1 MEQVS
6 ESRTTAERAALGQ
19 SIETGVEVGEGFEVG
34 KHSSSP
40 NKYFATAARFGLIA
54 ALLLLIAVFGFL
66 KPAQFLTVANLKS
79 TIALAAPLLVLAIG
93 LTVPLSMG
101 EFDLSITNSA
111 QLSGAVIMSLVSV
124 VGMNWGLA
132 VLIDLLGAIV
142 VGGIIGFIIVRSGV
156 NAFIV
161 TLGAGT
167 FMAGIEFGIAH
178 GATIFNGVPLSYIK
192 IGTGY
197 LWGIPISTLVGLA
210 FALLIWLVMERT
222 VVGRRMRAIGG
233 NSEAARLSGV
243 RVDQLRA
250 VGFIIAAIAGV
261 VTAVL
266 FTSASSSYYPNALG
280 AEMLPAYAACF
291 LGTTVF
297 RANLFEVTGTIVG
310 VAFLAT
316 IQDGLIMVGV
326 SSWLAQVVQ
335 GSVLIVAV
343 VGSKAASRRLG

>member
-1 MEQVS
+1 MDQFT
-6 ESRTTAERAALGQ
+6 ESRTTAESTALSQ
-19 SIETGVEVGEGFEVG
+19 SVETGVEIAEGFDLG
-34 KHSSSP
+34 KNAKNS
-40 NKYFATAARFGLIA
+40 NKFVERAARFGLIA
-54 ALLLLIAVFGFL
+54 ALLFIIAVFGIL
-66 KPAQFLTVANLKS
+66 KPTVFLTIPNLKS
-79 TIALAAPLLVLAIG
+79 TIALAAPLMVMAIG

-124 VGMNWGLA
+124 VGLNWGVA
-132 VLIDLLGAIV
+132 VLIDLLGAIL
-142 VGGIIGFIIVRSGV
+142 VGSLIGFIIVRSGV

-192 IGTGY
+192 IGTGNIF
-197 LWGIPISTLVGLA
+197 GVPISTLVGLG

-222 VVGRRMRAIGG
+222 VAGRRMRAIGG

-243 RVDQLRA
+243 KVNQLRA
-250 VGFIIAAIAGV
+250 IGFVIAAIAGV

-266 FTSASSSYYPNALG
+266 FTASSSSYYPNALG

-297 RANLFEVTGTIVG
+297 RPNLFEVTGTIIG

-335 GSVLIVAV
+335 GSVLVLAV

>member
-1 MEQVS
+1 VEQVS

-79 TIALAAPLLVLAIG
+79 TVALAAPLLVLAIG

-178 GATIFNGVPLSYIK
+178 GATIFNGIPLSYIK